1 MEEGNFIGDESL
13 SKSQSITLIVAPN
26 QTRQVLNL
34 VGNDIDK
41 KGFIINKNTKE
52 RIYTLEYEDLEVKKL
67 GAIVPGSK
75 IFLKKNIASFS
86 QYLVNRNRKEGEK

>member
-1 MEEGNFIGDESL
+1 MEKGNFVGDDSL
-13 SKSQSITLIVAPN
+13 SQSQSITLLVAPN
-26 QTRQVLNL
+26 QTKQVLNL

-41 KGFIINKNTKE
+41 QGFIINKETKE
-52 RIYTLEYEDLEVKKL
+52 RIYTLEYEDLKANKL

-86 QYLVNRNRKEGEK
+86 QYLVNRNRKEGEQ